1 MNITYK
7 HEISTKTKPQE
18 IIDLLLKSRNI
29 KDIGSFLNPPSP
41 LEFTLKDF
49 GFKQKEISPM
59 IKLLTRIKKNDEMI
73 IVYTDYDADGIT
85 GGAVLWETLHLLGFK
100 VMPYVPHR
108 KTEGYGFSK
117 KGIDAVKKEFN
128 PVLIMSVDHGITAK
142 KEVAYANK
150 CGIDVIITDHHHR
163 QEEKVPDLAVCIFH
177 IPALS
182 GSGTAYMVAKEIFN
196 HFKIQ
201 ESNQV
206 GGQAK
211 LKVLEKYFKTDY
223 LALAAI
229 GTVADLVP
237 LVGPSRSIVTYGLK
251 SFSKVDRPG
260 IKHILKEA
268 QIEGKEIRPYEIG
281 FIIAP
286 RINAVGRLEHAI
298 DALRLLCTTDE
309 KRARELAQKVG
320 NLNTNRQDLVK
331 EQVAE
336 AQAQMKK
343 FKVIPKLIILY
354 ADHWHEGVIGLIAGN
369 ILEEYY
375 RPTIVMTK
383 GDGFYKASVRSIPGF
398 HITDFLKTLDSYFTN
413 YGGHAAAAG
422 FTLKGEKLEMFL
434 EVAVKKAEKIIS
446 DEMLERTMEVDLK
459 IPLSLS
465 TKPLANALNKLAP
478 FGMGN
483 ARPTF
488 ASVASVV
495 HAKILGKQR
504 NHLKLQVKDVSGQ
517 SLPLDMIAFGQ
528 AEIFKQLSKNQKIT
542 LVYHLDLN
550 EWNGQINVQGM
561 VKHVEL

>member
-29 KDIGSFLNPPSP
+29 KDIDSFLNPPSP

-59 IKLLTRIKKNDEMI
+59 MRLLTRIKKNDEMI

-142 KEVAYANK
+142 KEVEYANNH
-150 CGIDVIITDHHHR
+150 GIDVIITDHHHR
-163 QEEKVPDLAVCIFH
+163 QEEKVPDSAACIFH

-196 HFKIQ
+196 YFKIQ
-201 ESNQV
+201 ESHKV
-206 GGQAK
+206 GGQTK
-211 LKVLEKYFKTDY
+211 FKVLEKYFKTDY

-465 TKPLANALNKLAP
+465 TKPLVNALNKLAP

-483 ARPTF
+483 AKPTF
-488 ASVASVV
+488 TSEASVV

-550 EWNGQINVQGM
+550 EWNGQKNVQGM